1 MEVNSGSDRHGML
14 VSPSG
19 GAAVRTARFAFRA
32 PWLARAR
39 ALLDNQLAAQLAL
52 IFVAYLIAGKLG
64 QATTNIRSG
73 NIGPVWPAYGVALAG
88 VLAFGNRVWPAIA
101 LSSFVVA
108 FQSPVFVFAAL
119 GQAAGATLA
128 VVTGATVLRR
138 IHGFSPS
145 FVRLRDALAFIGY
158 GAFGSALISSSI
170 GFASLYLA
178 GATGYSGLGAAWL
191 IYWLGDATGA
201 LLVTPLAF
209 ALPSAFRF
217 RSASQVFEFTAL
229 LVLLTGL
236 CAVIFYVVPFGAS
249 ESRLLTF
256 AVLPLVMWGA
266 INFGLGGASVSV
278 FLIATIATVS
288 TAMGLGPF
296 GDDSQFTGAVR
307 LDLVYGVLAVT
318 GLTLS
323 ALIAEREAA
332 QAEHERLIRSQV
344 SMEARL
350 HIAAIVE
357 SSNDAVL
364 SMSLDGTVLSWNAA
378 AERIFGLASSEA
390 IGRPVW
396 VVIPAWLGTAP
407 DNVLQQ
413 LAAGERIDPWET
425 IGATNSG
432 AAVNLSVTALSLR
445 DPDGSVFGIATILRD
460 ITTSKRAE
468 EALSHLSRRL
478 LEAQEQERRRIA
490 RELHD
495 DISQQLATLAI
506 RLRGSPDLQQLAAQI
521 ASDVQALSHKL
532 HSSRLELVG
541 ITAAIRQFSEEFAD
555 QQTCTVNFDSRDAP
569 LQLPPE
575 ISLCLFRVLQE
586 SLHNAVKHSGV
597 RLFDVRLWS
606 SPGQVHLSVS
616 DHGQGFDARTA
627 RAGRGIGLISM
638 EERLK
643 LVGGSLSVGSLPH
656 GGATVHARVPFE
668 S

>member
-1 MEVNSGSDRHGML
+1 M
-14 VSPSG
+14 
-19 GAAVRTARFAFRA
+19 
-32 PWLARAR
+32 
-39 ALLDNQLAAQLAL
+39 
-52 IFVAYLIAGKLG
+52 
-64 QATTNIRSG
+64 
-73 NIGPVWPAYGVALAG
+73 
-88 VLAFGNRVWPAIA
+88 
-101 LSSFVVA
+101 
-108 FQSPVFVFAAL
+108 
-119 GQAAGATLA
+119 
-128 VVTGATVLRR
+128 
-138 IHGFSPS
+138 
-145 FVRLRDALAFIGY
+145 RLRDALAFIGY

-170 GFASLYLA
+170 GLASLYFA

-201 LLVTPLAF
+201 LLVTPLVF

-217 RSASQVFEFTAL
+217 RSASQVFEYTAL
-229 LVLLTGL
+229 LALLTGL

-256 AVLPLVMWGA
+256 AVLPFVMWAA

-296 GDDSQFTGAVR
+296 GDDSAFTGAVR

-344 SMEARL
+344 AMEARL
-350 HIAAIVE
+350 HLAAIVE

-364 SMSLDGTVLSWNAA
+364 SMSLDGIILSWNAA
-378 AERIFGLASSEA
+378 AERIFGLTSSEA

-396 VVIPAWLGTAP
+396 VLIPTWLGPAQG
-407 DNVLQQ
+407 NVLQQ

-425 IGATNSG
+425 IGATKSG
-432 AAVNLSVTALSLR
+432 AALNLSVTVLSLR

-460 ITTSKRAE
+460 ITTNKRAE

-495 DISQQLATLAI
+495 DISQRLATLAI
-506 RLRGSPDLQQLAAQI
+506 RLRGSPELQQLAARDCVGRAGVVARAAFI
-521 ASDVQALSHKL
+521 APRAARHHRGDASVLRGVRAT
-532 HSSRLELVG
+532 SRPAPS
-541 ITAAIRQFSEEFAD
+541 ISTAA
-555 QQTCTVNFDSRDAP
+555 TLP

-606 SPGQVHLSVS
+606 SP
-616 DHGQGFDARTA
+616 RTGA
-627 RAGRGIGLISM
+627 
-638 EERLK
+638 
-643 LVGGSLSVGSLPH
+643 SVGERS
-656 GGATVHARVPFE
+656 AARGSTCPPRARDAA
-668 S
+668 SG